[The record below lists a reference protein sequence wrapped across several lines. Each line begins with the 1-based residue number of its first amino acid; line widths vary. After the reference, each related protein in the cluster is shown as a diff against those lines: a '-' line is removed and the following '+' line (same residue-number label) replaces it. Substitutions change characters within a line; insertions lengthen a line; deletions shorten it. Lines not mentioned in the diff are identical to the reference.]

1 MFPGDSARRKKYII
15 DLEPVGRRVEV
26 EGGTNLLEAAQ
37 KAGVDLVAS
46 CGGIG
51 ICGTCRVRI
60 AAGKV
65 TPVTLTEEEAL
76 DAAQRAAGFRLACQT
91 EPLSDVRIDI
101 PPDSLTAAQQ
111 MQVEG

>member
-1 MFPGDSARRKKYII
+1 MLPGDSARRKKYTI

-26 EGGTNLLEAAQ
+26 EAGTNLLEAAQ

-76 DAAQRAAGFRLACQT
+76 DATQRAAGFRLAC
-91 EPLSDVRIDI
+91 
-101 PPDSLTAAQQ
+101 
-111 MQVEG
+111 